1 MPEKKSKTEMSKSLG
16 IQEENYRYER
26 ADKMVSKTKGNWN
39 NETTVLSTD

>member
-26 ADKMVSKTKGNWN
+26 ADNGK
-39 NETTVLSTD
+39 